1 MRELSPPRGIW
12 VIACS
17 YLAALVLTI
26 WPIPHWAEMFRPVWV
41 ALVTLHWCLWL
52 PQRIGVIT
60 AFAAGLLLD
69 ALTGTL
75 LGEHALALVLVA
87 WMALWMHLQVRVFP
101 WWQQCFVVLCMM
113 LVYSFVLF
121 WVDGMLGYTLGAALR
136 WTPVP
141 VTAFVWPWVTLV
153 LARLQQR
160 YRVS

>member
-1 MRELSPPRGIW
+1 MRDLSPPRGLSI
-12 VIACS
+12 IAGS
-17 YLAALVLTI
+17 YLAALILTI
-26 WPIPHWAEMFRPVWV
+26 WPIPHWAEIFRPTWV
-41 ALVTLHWCLWL
+41 ALVTIYWCLWL

-113 LVYSFVLF
+113 LVYGFVLF

-136 WTPVP
+136 WTPVL
-141 VTAFVWPWVTLV
+141 VTALVWPWVTLV